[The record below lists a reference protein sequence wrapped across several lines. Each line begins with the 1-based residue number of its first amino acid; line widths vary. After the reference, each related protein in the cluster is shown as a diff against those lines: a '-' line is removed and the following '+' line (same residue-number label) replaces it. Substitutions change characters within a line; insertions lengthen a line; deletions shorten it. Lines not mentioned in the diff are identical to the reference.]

1 MDNNEEN
8 LSIFDV
14 PQMIRNSATMNSNE
28 N

>member
-8 LSIFDV
+8 LSIFYV
-14 PQMIRNSATMNSNE
+14 PQMIRKSVTMNSDE